1 MTCPDQPEM
10 LRYSLSMTCPDQPEM
25 LRFTQHDMY
34 RLMYSQ
40 IFNNM
45 VDMQVDGD
53 ALLF

>member
-1 MTCPDQPEM
+1 
-10 LRYSLSMTCPDQPEM
+10 
-25 LRFTQHDMY
+25 MY